1 MHKNSNPNI
10 LATPSL
16 VAAVIN
22 GKYTNA
28 IPLYRQEQE
37 YARNDVNISRQTMAN
52 RVITVV
58 ETAKANG
65 LNIYQYFSHILTEI
79 PKHMDDTRMEFLDD
93 LLPWSDNVPDIC
105 RKKHKNEQTP
115 RSKICGVNYFNARMA
130 YRLRSFNQK
139 VKFLYSCVNS
149 LARKDGHINPCFFY
163 KLRTDFV
170 NIFFNNS

>member
-1 MHKNSNPNI
+1 MLNNSI
-10 LATPSL
+10 ATPSL

-52 RVITVV
+52 WVITVV

-93 LLPWSDNVPDIC
+93 LLPWSDNLPDIC
-105 RKKHKNEQTP
+105 RKKNIKTNK
-115 RSKICGVNYFNARMA
+115 RRGVKSAASIISMHGWLTVYVH
-130 YRLRSFNQK
+130 SIK
-139 VKFLYSCVNS
+139 K
-149 LARKDGHINPCFFY
+149 
-163 KLRTDFV
+163 
-170 NIFFNNS
+170 